1 MNTDYN
7 AQIAGVRTTFV
18 PRIQLT
24 SQSYPASA
32 RQLNYLCDL
41 AEREGMDAEALASI
55 RCNKDVANLTEGEA
69 DALIAAING
78 G

>member
-1 MNTDYN
+1 MNTDTDV
-7 AQIAGVRTTFV
+7 QITGVRTTFV
-18 PRIQLT
+18 AQIQRT

-32 RQLNYLCDL
+32 RQLDYLCNL

-55 RCNKDVANLTEGEA
+55 HCNKDVADLTEGEA
-69 DALIAAING
+69 SALIAAING